1 MRRSP
6 LEQLDAL
13 SGRRTAEKP
22 AAEPVAKKTDEDAIA
37 AVHKDMAIERIS
49 NELAV
54 LIVEGKPEIFG
65 ASISRKALEHFW
77 EWAQRDLDVEQIA
90 EINKTIGGQHQP
102 DERELEIALNRI
114 VELVTPLL
122 EKSDN
127 DTELKRR
134 LTIQMGGLDVFEA
147 VPTILLAFSY
157 VGYIKSGLD
166 LGQELNSQEDNEALG
181 YALEHMEF
189 PSNDIKSLWCQS
201 FASKLLRADGL
212 AATISKLSFATT
224 EDAIKKSG
232 FAEFVDALITNAQ
245 QQIEIIENQSGMFRD
260 IDLTC
265 RAIDRFHQIAR
276 GLQFHLD
283 LAKTSKW
290 NVALERLIKRGAD
303 SLNGKFSDILVD
315 VNKVLR
321 PKPSNGS
328 EPHLDPAD
336 VLQAYNGL
344 YILAATRTARESLA
358 VNAIVDRVWRDVGK
372 SLEAMVD
379 RIFEHFKQSAGGDQF
394 DHAQVDIAIKFCS
407 IRFGAEYA
415 AILRKNKDNII
426 KRSGGMRMPG

>member
-13 SGRRTAEKP
+13 SGRRTAE
-22 AAEPVAKKTDEDAIA
+22 EPVAAAKPPKAEDDAIA
-37 AVHKDMAIERIS
+37 AVHKDMAIERIA
-49 NELAV
+49 NELSA
-54 LIVEGKPEIFG
+54 LLVEGQPEIFG
-65 ASISRKALEHFW
+65 TGISRKALEHFW
-77 EWAQRDLDVEQIA
+77 EWAQRDLDAEKIA
-90 EINKTIGGQHQP
+90 EINKTLGGQKQT
-102 DERELEIALNRI
+102 DERELEIALNHI
-114 VELVTPLL
+114 VEIVTPLL
-122 EKSDN
+122 EKCETDP
-127 DTELKRR
+127 ELKRR
-134 LTIQMGGLDVFEA
+134 LSIQMGGFDVFET

-166 LGQELNSQEDNEALG
+166 LSQELNGQEDNEALV

-201 FASKLLRADGL
+201 FASKLLRPDGL

-283 LAKTSKW
+283 LAKTSRW

-303 SLNGKFSDILVD
+303 SLNGKFSDILLD

-321 PKPSNGS
+321 PKHSNGS
-328 EPHLDPAD
+328 APHLDPTD

-344 YILAATRTARESLA
+344 YILAATRSARESLA

-372 SLEAMVD
+372 ALEAMID
-379 RIFEHFKQSAGGDQF
+379 QIFEHFKQSAGGDQF
-394 DHAQVDIAIKFCS
+394 DLAQVDIAIKFCS
-407 IRFGAEYA
+407 IRFGADYA

-426 KRSGGMRMPG
+426 KRSGGMRMPV